1 MTDHNSAAERNRH
14 SLINW
19 RRLLVAVPVLVMVA
33 GAAYVL
39 LRDNAVGDAPR
50 AALAETPRGVI
61 DNVGVQK
68 GQLAR
73 DFVGQAPDGSIV
85 RLSDLRGKPTIINFW
100 ATWCTSCLAE
110 LPDFKEVQQ
119 ELGADNVNVVAVNTG
134 EGVGDASRFL
144 NDLDAR
150 DFHVAMDPTL
160 TVSDAYAVFGM
171 PTSLFL
177 DADGVIRAVY
187 VGQIDQDLM
196 REYLA
201 AASTGTTT
209 GEPPTKIRLITGVAR
224 DHVLTFDDLGGG
236 RVELTSRSLRC
247 DDSYCANDLISAF
260 GKSSGISLVERLEA
274 DEAPGLRV
282 TFDEQMLTPG
292 EIAERLR
299 VALEAAGDP
308 VYDEPLQ
315 VVEK

>member
-1 MTDHNSAAERNRH
+1 VIVLRSFV
-14 SLINW
+14 NW
-19 RRLLVAVPVLVMVA
+19 RRLLFAMPILAVVAV
-33 GAAYVL
+33 AAYVL
-39 LRDNAVGDAPR
+39 LRGGGVADAPR
-50 AALAETPRGVI
+50 AALAETPPGVTGE
-61 DNVGVQK
+61 VGVQK

-73 DFVGQAPDGSIV
+73 DFVGQAPDGSTV
-85 RLSDLRGKPTIINFW
+85 RLSDLRGRPTIINFW

-119 ELGADNVNVVAVNTG
+119 ELGAENVNIVAVNTG

-144 NDLDAR
+144 DDLDAR

-224 DHVLTFDDLGGG
+224 DHVLTFADLGEG

-247 DDSYCANDLISAF
+247 DDSFCADDLITAF
-260 GKSSGISLVERLEA
+260 TQSSGISIAERFEG
-274 DEAPGLRV
+274 DDGPGLHV
-282 TFDEQMLTPG
+282 TFDEQMLTAA
-292 EIAERLR
+292 EVVERLR
-299 VALEAAGDP
+299 VALEEAADP
-308 VYDEPLQ
+308 VYDEPVQ